1 MKKIAVLFL
10 LVMTLCACTSSNK
23 VLVSDPDSYVIEGG
37 TNLTKQELFETMKY
51 NDYSSVVLGD
61 MIGKIA
67 VLEGVDMSEID
78 NLVTKD
84 INDMKEQYGESYDAV
99 MEYYGGESAIIQNI
113 RLSYIGEKLSTAYY
127 DANIDSLVSTY
138 KPMLGKY
145 VYFDTVEAAENM
157 LKLISEGK
165 TYEMAAAES
174 GYGYSISESVMT
186 DNSSLPLEVKEFINS
201 VDKPTLSD
209 VIISETATTNTDG
222 TTTTNV
228 RYYVVEVTDLD
239 SNNFKDQFYSTLNSL
254 VDSKDIY
261 NFYFAKY
268 NVEVYDQ
275 RTYDLLSSTYEGI
288 K

>member
-1 MKKIAVLFL
+1 
-10 LVMTLCACTSSNK
+10 
-23 VLVSDPDSYVIEGG
+23 
-37 TNLTKQELFETMKY
+37 MKY

-61 MIGKIA
+61 MIEKIA
-67 VLEGVDMSEID
+67 VLEGTNMSEID

-99 MEYYGGESAIIQNI
+99 MEYYGGESAIIENI
-113 RLSYIGEKLSTAYY
+113 RLSYISEKLSTAYY

-157 LKLISEGK
+157 LNLISEGK
-165 TYEMAAAES
+165 SYEMAATES

-186 DNSSLPLEVKEFINS
+186 DKSSLPLEVKEFINI

-222 TTTTNV
+222 TTTTNI

-254 VDSKDIY
+254 VDSNDIY

>member
-1 MKKIAVLFL
+1 MKKITVLLL
-10 LVMTLCACTSSNK
+10 LVMTLCACTDSSK
-23 VLVSDPDSYVIEGG
+23 VLVSDPDTLVIEGG

-61 MIGKIA
+61 IIEKIA
-67 VLEGVDMSEID
+67 VLEGTDISEID

-99 MEYYGGESAIIQNI
+99 MEYYGGESAIIENI
-113 RLSYIGEKLSTAYY
+113 RLSYIGEKLSTTYY
-127 DANIDSLVSTY
+127 DANFDSLVSTY

-157 LKLISEGK
+157 LKLIGEGK

-186 DNSSLPLEVKEFINS
+186 DKSSLPLEVKEFINS
-201 VDKPTLSD
+201 IDKPALSD

-275 RTYDLLSSTYEGI
+275 RTYELLSSTYEGI

>member
-1 MKKIAVLFL
+1 MKKITVLLL
-10 LVMTLCACTSSNK
+10 LVMTLCACTNSSK
-23 VLVSDPDSYVIEGG
+23 VLVSDPDTLVIEGG

-61 MIGKIA
+61 IIEKIA
-67 VLEGVDMSEID
+67 VLEGTDISEID

-99 MEYYGGESAIIQNI
+99 MEYYGGESAIIENI
-113 RLSYIGEKLSTAYY
+113 RLSYIGEKLSTTYY
-127 DANIDSLVSTY
+127 DANFDSLVSTY

-157 LKLISEGK
+157 LKLIGEGK

-174 GYGYSISESVMT
+174 GYGYSISESAMT
-186 DNSSLPLEVKEFINS
+186 DKSSLPLEVKEFINS
-201 VDKPTLSD
+201 VDKPALSD

-275 RTYDLLSSTYEGI
+275 RTYELLSSTYEGI

>member
-1 MKKIAVLFL
+1 
-10 LVMTLCACTSSNK
+10 
-23 VLVSDPDSYVIEGG
+23 
-37 TNLTKQELFETMKY
+37 
-51 NDYSSVVLGD
+51 
-61 MIGKIA
+61 
-67 VLEGVDMSEID
+67 
-78 NLVTKD
+78 
-84 INDMKEQYGESYDAV
+84 
-99 MEYYGGESAIIQNI
+99 
-113 RLSYIGEKLSTAYY
+113 
-127 DANIDSLVSTY
+127 
-138 KPMLGKY
+138 MLGKY

-186 DNSSLPLEVKEFINS
+186 DKSSLPLEVKEFINS

>member
-99 MEYYGGESAIIQNI
+99 
-113 RLSYIGEKLSTAYY
+113 
-127 DANIDSLVSTY
+127 
-138 KPMLGKY
+138 
-145 VYFDTVEAAENM
+145 
-157 LKLISEGK
+157 
-165 TYEMAAAES
+165 
-174 GYGYSISESVMT
+174 
-186 DNSSLPLEVKEFINS
+186 
-201 VDKPTLSD
+201 
-209 VIISETATTNTDG
+209 
-222 TTTTNV
+222 
-228 RYYVVEVTDLD
+228 
-239 SNNFKDQFYSTLNSL
+239 
-254 VDSKDIY
+254 
-261 NFYFAKY
+261 
-268 NVEVYDQ
+268 
-275 RTYDLLSSTYEGI
+275 GI
-288 K
+288 LWW

>member
-99 MEYYGGESAIIQNI
+99 MVYFGGESAIIQNI
-113 RLSYIGEKLSTAYY
+113 RFSYIGEKLSTAYY

-186 DNSSLPLEVKEFINS
+186 DKSSLPLEVKEFINS